1 MSVLLAGVLALVFA
15 VRSAEAQT
23 APPLPPPSGPVVS
36 VATEPQL
43 QAAVD
48 ALTPGTTVLIQPG
61 IYRLTREL
69 QIKNGVTNVALR
81 GASGNRNDVVILGS
95 GMKTPGVNIAI
106 KVMNAQDVLIAN
118 LSVGQA
124 YRHPIQLQGEQ
135 GAERVHIYNVR
146 AFDAGEQ
153 FIKSTVDLAAPDGV
167 DDSVVEYSLIEFTDI
182 GPDLGYTEGI
192 DVHHGANWIIR
203 YNVFRNIHVPAG
215 AAYVNRPAVL
225 MWSGSRNTIVH
236 GNTIIDCERGI
247 VFGQGGQSQYG
258 HSHEGGAIYNNFI
271 YRTQPL
277 HADSGISVWDSPG
290 THVFHNT
297 IIQNGTYPTAIEYRF
312 STTTGVQVVNNLTDG
327 TIIARDDAQG
337 VISNNYTAA
346 TASMFVNAAAA
357 DLHLTSG
364 ATAAIDQGVYLPE
377 VPTDWDGDSRPI
389 GAAVDLGAD
398 EFASA
403 PSNPPPTVTLAAPT
417 NLQATVVS
425 GAVRLS
431 WQDRS
436 AGETEYVV
444 ERSSGQRDP
453 FVAIAHL
460 PANSTSY
467 LDPGVPRGNYRY
479 RVRALAADGTA
490 SPYSSVANI
499 RVK

>member
-1 MSVLLAGVLALVFA
+1 MRVLFAGILALAFTG
-15 VRSAEAQT
+15 RRAEAQT
-23 APPLPPPSGPVVS
+23 APPLPPPSGRVVS

-43 QAAVD
+43 QAAVF
-48 ALTPGTTVLIQPG
+48 ALASGTTVLIQPG
-61 IYRLTREL
+61 TYRLTREL
-69 QIKNGVTNVALR
+69 QIANGVTNVALR
-81 GASGNRNDVVILGS
+81 GATGNRNDVVILGS

-106 KVMNAQDVLIAN
+106 KVMNAQNVLIAN
-118 LSVGQA
+118 LSVGQT

-153 FIKSTVDLAAPDGV
+153 FIKSTVDLAAPNGV
-167 DDSVVEYSLIEFTDI
+167 DDSIVEYSLIEFTGI

-215 AAYVNRPAVL
+215 ATYVNRPAVL
-225 MWSGSRNTIVH
+225 MWTGSRNTIVH
-236 GNTIIDCERGI
+236 GNMIIDCERGI

-297 IIQNGTYPTAIEYRF
+297 VIQNGTYPVAIEYRF
-312 STTTGVQVVNNLTDG
+312 STTTGVQVMNNLTDG
-327 TIIARDDAQG
+327 AIIARDGAHG
-337 VISNNYTAA
+337 VMSNNYTAA
-346 TASMFVNAAAA
+346 TPSMFVNAAAG
-357 DLHLTSG
+357 DLHLRSN

-377 VPTDWDGDSRPI
+377 VPTDWDGDRRPI

-398 EFASA
+398 EFAGAS
-403 PSNPPPTVTLAAPT
+403 SSPPPTAALAAPT
-417 NLQATVVS
+417 NLQATLVS
-425 GAVRLS
+425 GEVRLT

-436 AGETEYVV
+436 AGETEYAV
-444 ERSSGQRDP
+444 ERSPGQRDS
-453 FVAIAHL
+453 FVVIARL
-460 PANSTSY
+460 PANSTRY
-467 LDPGVPRGNYRY
+467 VDTGLPRGNYRY
-479 RVRALAADGTA
+479 RVRALAAAGTA
-490 SPYSSVANI
+490 SPYSTVVNV
-499 RVK
+499 RVN